1 MKVIV
6 TLEKLFATTVWN
18 ADLPKLGPV
27 ANRFPFQLAEIDG
40 GSGLD
45 YNVRLGE
52 FAENAIG
59 DGVKF
64 VGAGADTRDAESSIG
79 RSTGPELIVL
89 GVVLPRVATI
99 RRIGIS
105 ETDEEI
111 RQRVRLGV
119 LNDKLPRNGRA
130 LLFWRVIGSVNPGI
144 WPLRRLFRRLRQRIA
159 VHGVRIDGG
168 VQVDKDRADDFGP
181 LLSFC
186 QRKVRSAVVST
197 APVIEQRRIA
207 AVVIV

>member
-18 ADLPKLGPV
+18 ADFPKLGPV

-40 GSGLD
+40 DSGLD
-45 YNVRLGE
+45 YNVRLGK

-59 DGVKF
+59 DGVQF
-64 VGAGADTRDAESSIG
+64 EGAGADIRDAESSIG

-89 GVVLPRVATI
+89 GVILPRTAAI
-99 RRIGIS
+99 RGIWIS
-105 ETDEEI
+105 ETDEQV

-119 LNDKLPRNGRA
+119 LNDKLTGNGRA
-130 LLFWRVIGSVNPGI
+130 FLFRRVTRSVNPGI

-159 VHGVRIDGG
+159 VHGARIG
-168 VQVDKDRADDFGP
+168 
-181 LLSFC
+181 
-186 QRKVRSAVVST
+186 
-197 APVIEQRRIA
+197 
-207 AVVIV
+207 